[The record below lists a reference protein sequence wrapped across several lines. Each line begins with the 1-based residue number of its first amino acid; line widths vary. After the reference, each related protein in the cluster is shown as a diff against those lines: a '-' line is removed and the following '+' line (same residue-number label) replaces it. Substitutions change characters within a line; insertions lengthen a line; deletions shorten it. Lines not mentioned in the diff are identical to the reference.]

1 MMHRLHNLPQLKE
14 RRRQLRNALTPAE
27 ALLWKNLQRSQ
38 VGGRKFRR
46 QHSVG
51 PYVVDFY
58 CPACRLAVEL
68 DGEGHFDSTR
78 SEYDVKRMRFLERQ
92 GIRVLRF
99 ENRQVFESLEEVPT
113 AIQVHLKGR
122 SSSGSPP
129 Q

>member
-1 MMHRLHNLPQLKE
+1 MINRLHNLPQLKE
-14 RRRQLRNALTPAE
+14 RRRQLRASLTPTE

-38 VGGRKFRR
+38 VDGRKFRR

-58 CPACRLAVEL
+58 CPACQLAVEL
-68 DGEGHFDSTR
+68 DGQGHFDSTR
-78 SEYDVKRMRFLERQ
+78 SEYDVKRMRFLEQQ

-99 ENRQVFESLEEVPT
+99 ENRQVFESLEEVLAT
-113 AIQVHLKGR
+113 IQVHLNTC
-122 SSSGSPP
+122 SCLGSPP